1 MVNVMFTEELYK
13 DLIKYKNIYENMVEV
28 KKRLDDFIFEDP
40 NKQISAGSKLENDI
54 YSVFG
59 GYTVKDKAYE
69 LEERLNIYKSG
80 LERVQNKYPELDL
93 RYLTELKSEPYTVYY
108 NYSVYAKKQK
118 DGDVVYIADF
128 NESEKL
134 VFVNKN
140 ELIQNFSD
148 MYSYLH
154 KEKTQEEVLNFFEK
168 LFKYLD

>member
-1 MVNVMFTEELYK
+1 MMLTEELYK

-40 NKQISAGSKLENDI
+40 DKQISAGRELEDNI
-54 YSVFG
+54 YNIFG
-59 GYTVKDKAYE
+59 GYTVKNKTDE
-69 LEERLNIYKSG
+69 LEEKLSMYKNG

-93 RYLTELKSEPYTVYY
+93 RYLTELKSKPYTVYY
-108 NYSVYAKKQK
+108 NYSVYAKKKK
-118 DGDVVYIADF
+118 DGDVVYIAEF

-134 VFVNKN
+134 IFVNKN
-140 ELIQNFSD
+140 ELIQSFAD

-154 KEKTQEEVLNFFEK
+154 KEKTQEEVLEFFEK